1 LTCGGVRSAGVRR
14 CARCGHE
21 SVGRAQINLRAA
33 LAWALD
39 RNAAPR
45 ALELATAMAE
55 YWEVR
60 DVHEGARWLRDA
72 LALPRETAS
81 LSLHAAALGAHAR
94 CLGLPRTFEEAEVAA
109 RQSIELARASG
120 DVAQCAASMTA
131 LAAAHMQVDRDEDG
145 YRYATEAERLAREA
159 RDKPKHAIALEIK
172 AMTAPTFAEALEVG
186 EQAAAEYRRAGA
198 YRRLAT
204 LQSSVTYNALVHG
217 DVAAA
222 ERLTPEAIRLAETH
236 CDSYGLCL
244 AQGNVGLVTLFT
256 GDTTRA
262 AQAFRRE
269 LQLANR
275 YRWEAHRYE
284 AIHGL
289 AGVAAARGHDELAAR
304 LLAAAEAGGPERH
317 PAALRRQLEERF
329 FGPARS
335 RLGEPAWR
343 AASAAGAAMT
353 LSETIDAAL
362 STQQVA
368 SPTGG

>member
-1 LTCGGVRSAGVRR
+1 MR
-14 CARCGHE
+14 
-21 SVGRAQINLRAA
+21 
-33 LAWALD
+33 
-39 RNAAPR
+39 
-45 ALELATAMAE
+45 
-55 YWEVR
+55 
-60 DVHEGARWLRDA
+60 
-72 LALPRETAS
+72 
-81 LSLHAAALGAHAR
+81 
-94 CLGLPRTFEEAEVAA
+94 
-109 RQSIELARASG
+109 IELARASG

-131 LAAAHMQVDRDEDG
+131 LAAAHMQVDRVEDG

-335 RLGEPAWR
+335 RLGEPAWA

-362 STQQVA
+362 SAQHVA